1 MPQDANFAASCLNS
15 TRLVLNHTKSTKT
28 DVRADRIMKALL
40 RAGDISVQELVEQ
53 VGTSAPSIRR
63 DLARLEKRGLVLRTH
78 GGATMVEPLLY
89 EPFRHDTSFQAREL
103 RSADEKRRIGLAAA
117 ELVGEKETIGLT
129 AGTTTTQIGRSLRHR
144 RGISVIT
151 NAVNIGM
158 ELCNQPAIKTMLTG
172 GTLAWAWTFAL
183 AGQPALNFL
192 RDVYLDKAFISITGF
207 DMERGITTLES
218 EEAAVSL
225 AFIRN
230 AKKVIVVADSK
241 KMGQVS
247 PALICPISAIHI
259 LVTDSDL
266 PKSIHEELTARG
278 IEVILA

>member
-1 MPQDANFAASCLNS
+1 
-15 TRLVLNHTKSTKT
+15 
-28 DVRADRIMKALL
+28 MKALL

-78 GGATMVEPLLY
+78 GGVTLVEPLLY

-103 RSADEKRRIGLAAA
+103 RSADAKRRIGFAAA
-117 ELVGEKETIGLT
+117 ELVGEHETVGLT
-129 AGTTTTQIGRSLRHR
+129 AGTTTTQVGRSLRHR

-158 ELCNQPAIKTMLTG
+158 ELSNQPAIKTMLRG

-192 RDVYLDKAFISITGF
+192 RDVYLDKAFIGVTGF
-207 DMERGITTLES
+207 DLERGITTLEP
-218 EEAAVSL
+218 EEATVSQ
-225 AFIRN
+225 AMIRN

-241 KMGQVS
+241 KIGHVS
-247 PALICPISAIHI
+247 PALVCPVSAVHM
-259 LVTDSDL
+259 LVTDEHVPQEVHTKLLDM
-266 PKSIHEELTARG
+266 G
-278 IEVILA
+278 IEVVLA

>member
-1 MPQDANFAASCLNS
+1 M
-15 TRLVLNHTKSTKT
+15 STKT
-28 DVRADRIMKALL
+28 DIRSDRIMKALL
-40 RAGDISVQELVEQ
+40 RAGDISVQELVDQ

-78 GGATMVEPLLY
+78 GGATLVEPLLY

-103 RSADEKRRIGLAAA
+103 RSAEAKRRIGLVAS
-117 ELVGEKETIGLT
+117 ELIGESETIGLT

-151 NAVNIGM
+151 NALNIGM

-192 RDVYLDKAFISITGF
+192 RDVYLDKAFIGITGF
-207 DMERGITTLES
+207 DLERGVTTLES

-225 AFIRN
+225 AMVRN
-230 AKKVIVVADSK
+230 SKRVIVVADSK
-241 KMGQVS
+241 KIGIVS
-247 PALICPISAIHI
+247 PALICPISAVHV
-259 LVTDSDL
+259 LVTDHDI
-266 PKSIHEELTARG
+266 PKHVHDELIARG

>member
-1 MPQDANFAASCLNS
+1 M
-15 TRLVLNHTKSTKT
+15 STKT
-28 DVRADRIMKALL
+28 DVRGDRIIKALL
-40 RAGDISVQELVEQ
+40 RAGDISVQELVDQ

-78 GGATMVEPLLY
+78 GGATLVEPLLY

-117 ELVGEKETIGLT
+117 ELIGENETIGLT
-129 AGTTTTQIGRSLRHR
+129 AGTTTTQVGRSLRHR
-144 RGISVIT
+144 GGVSVIT

-192 RDVYLDKAFISITGF
+192 RDVYLDKAFIGVTGF
-207 DMERGITTLES
+207 DLDRGITTLET

-225 AFIRN
+225 AMIRN
-230 AKKVIVVADSK
+230 AKQVIVVADSQK
-241 KMGQVS
+241 IGTVS
-247 PALICPISAIHI
+247 PALICPIASIHT
-259 LVTDSDL
+259 LVTDTGIA
-266 PKSIHEELTARG
+266 PEIHQKLLACG
-278 IEVILA
+278 VEVILA

>member
-1 MPQDANFAASCLNS
+1 M
-15 TRLVLNHTKSTKT
+15 STKT
-28 DVRADRIMKALL
+28 DVRGDRIMKALL
-40 RAGDISVQELVEQ
+40 RAGDISVQELVDQ

-78 GGATMVEPLLY
+78 GGATLVEPLLY

-103 RSADEKRRIGLAAA
+103 RSADAKRRIGVAAS
-117 ELVGEKETIGLT
+117 ELIGENETIGLT

-207 DMERGITTLES
+207 DLERGITTLES
-218 EEAAVSL
+218 EEAAVCQ
-225 AFIRN
+225 AMVRN
-230 AKKVIVVADSK
+230 AKRVIVVADSK

-247 PALICPISAIHI
+247 PALICPISSIHA
-259 LVTDSDL
+259 LVTDADI
-266 PKSIHEELTARG
+266 PKAIHEELLARG
-278 IEVILA
+278 IEVIIA

>member
-1 MPQDANFAASCLNS
+1 MSM
-15 TRLVLNHTKSTKT
+15 KT

-40 RAGDISVQELVEQ
+40 RAGDISVQELVDQ

-78 GGATMVEPLLY
+78 GGATLVEPLLY

-103 RSADEKRRIGLAAA
+103 RSADAKRRIGLAAS
-117 ELVGEKETIGLT
+117 ELVRQQETIGLT

-192 RDVYLDKAFISITGF
+192 REVYLDKAFIGVTGF
-207 DMERGITTLES
+207 DLERGITTLES
-218 EEAAVSL
+218 EEAAVAL
-225 AFIRN
+225 AMIRN
-230 AKKVIVVADSK
+230 AKRVIVVADSR
-241 KMGQVS
+241 KMGNIS
-247 PALICPISAIHI
+247 PALICSLSAVHVV
-259 LVTDSDL
+259 VTDSDV
-266 PKSIHEELTARG
+266 PQDVHDELVKRG
-278 IEVILA
+278 IEVIIA

>member
-1 MPQDANFAASCLNS
+1 M
-15 TRLVLNHTKSTKT
+15 STKT
-28 DVRADRIMKALL
+28 DIRADRIMKALL
-40 RAGDISVQELVEQ
+40 RAGDISVQQLVDQ

-78 GGATMVEPLLY
+78 GGATLVEPLLY

-103 RSADEKRRIGLAAA
+103 RSADEKRRIGLAAG
-117 ELVGEKETIGLT
+117 ELIEEKDTIGLT

-144 RGISVIT
+144 RGVSVIT
-151 NAVNIGM
+151 NALNIGM

-192 RDVYLDKAFISITGF
+192 RDVYLDKAFIGVTGF
-207 DMERGITTLES
+207 DLERGVTTLES

-225 AFIRN
+225 AMIRN
-230 AKKVIVVADSK
+230 AKRVIVVADSK
-241 KMGQVS
+241 KIGNVS
-247 PALICPISAIHI
+247 PALICPISAIHV
-259 LVTDSDL
+259 LVTDTGIPAAIL
-266 PKSIHEELTARG
+266 EELRARG
-278 IEVILA
+278 LEVILA

>member
-1 MPQDANFAASCLNS
+1 
-15 TRLVLNHTKSTKT
+15 
-28 DVRADRIMKALL
+28 MKALL

-78 GGATMVEPLLY
+78 GGVTLVEPLLY

-103 RSADEKRRIGLAAA
+103 RSADAKRRIGFAAA
-117 ELVGEKETIGLT
+117 ELVGEHETVGLT
-129 AGTTTTQIGRSLRHR
+129 AGTTTTQVGRSLRHR

-158 ELCNQPAIKTMLTG
+158 ELSNQPAIKTMLTG

-192 RDVYLDKAFISITGF
+192 RDVYLDKAFIGVTGF
-207 DMERGITTLES
+207 DLERGITTLEP
-218 EEAAVSL
+218 EEATVSQ
-225 AFIRN
+225 AMIRN

-241 KMGQVS
+241 KIGHVS
-247 PALICPISAIHI
+247 PALVCPVSAVHM
-259 LVTDSDL
+259 LVTDEHVPQEVHTKLLDM
-266 PKSIHEELTARG
+266 G
-278 IEVILA
+278 IEVVLA